1 MAMFHFIK
9 LNTEDCAHICIP
21 LFTIGPSLKF
31 QRSTF
36 NRSVIK
42 CKCLMDSQDVLHT
55 FKTVVDC

>member
-1 MAMFHFIK
+1 MFHFIK
-9 LNTEDCAHICIP
+9 VITKDCLHIYIP

-31 QRSTF
+31 QRLTF

-42 CKCLMDSQDVLHT
+42 CKCLMDSQDVLYT

>member
-1 MAMFHFIK
+1 MAMFHVIK
-9 LNTEDCAHICIP
+9 LNTKDCAHICIP

-42 CKCLMDSQDVLHT
+42 CKCLMDSQDVLYT
-55 FKTVVDC
+55 FETVVDC